1 MTGADVKDH
10 DAFDLQITVAA
21 PSIASRG
28 LRMVQF
34 RGKALDI
41 ARENFEVR
49 IAR

>member
-1 MTGADVKDH
+1 MTRAGVKDH

-34 RGKALDI
+34 RGKALDS
-41 ARENFEVR
+41 ARENF
-49 IAR
+49 